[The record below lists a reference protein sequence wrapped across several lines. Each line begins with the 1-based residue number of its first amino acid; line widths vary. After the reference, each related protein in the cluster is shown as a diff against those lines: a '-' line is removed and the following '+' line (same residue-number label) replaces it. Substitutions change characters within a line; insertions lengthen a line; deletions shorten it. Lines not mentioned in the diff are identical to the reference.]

1 MERYLLRITSAL
13 TTALS
18 RQNTSGSASPFAM
31 DRLCTVRLS
40 RHLYPDQKRHNLD
53 TVLARHNIK
62 VENRHRALDDAQAL
76 FEFYKI
82 ALQQHDLNL
91 FAAMDKLLVKAK
103 I

>member
-1 MERYLLRITSAL
+1 
-13 TTALS
+13 
-18 RQNTSGSASPFAM
+18 
-31 DRLCTVRLS
+31 
-40 RHLYPDQKRHNLD
+40 
-53 TVLARHNIK
+53 VLARHNIK